1 MYNIVEIN
9 GKQLW
14 LEAGRIYT
22 TNKLSIKPGSKLN
35 FKRIL
40 LIRESSDVEETKL
53 QIGTPYIKRN
63 VESNVKATVLNHF
76 RMKKVI
82 VYKMKPKKKMR
93 RKQGHRQQLTRF
105 MVDNIVME
113 KN

>member
-1 MYNIVEIN
+1 MYSIVEIN

-22 TNKLSIKPGSKLN
+22 TNKLSIKPGSQLN

-40 LIRESSDVEETKL
+40 LIRESSDIEETKL
-53 QIGTPYIKRN
+53 QIGTPYIKQD
-63 VESNVKATVLNHF
+63 VTSNVKATVLNHF
-76 RMKKVI
+76 RMKKVL

-93 RKQGHRQQLTRF
+93 RKIGHRQVGSKFVVTQ
-105 MVDNIVME
+105 II
-113 KN
+113 